1 MTALIM
7 AAGQGSRMGL
17 ELPKQFVRIGPQG
30 ETILETTVKIFD
42 DCPAV
47 DEILITA
54 NRDFIVQCRA
64 LCERFTKVWG
74 VVPGGKERQDS
85 VREGLQ
91 HASDDGLL
99 LVHDAARPYVT
110 EAVILRVLE
119 GSLAPVS

>member
-1 MTALIM
+1 MYQNKKVTALIM

-64 LCERFTKVWG
+64 RGFHVATCGRK
-74 VVPGGKERQDS
+74 
-85 VREGLQ
+85 
-91 HASDDGLL
+91 H
-99 LVHDAARPYVT
+99 H
-110 EAVILRVLE
+110 
-119 GSLAPVS
+119 